1 MDAIHKQNAYI
12 ITNHLDSVLIAEN
25 NMDNTSNIAKRIISK
40 LSKFMREFKTKEDV
54 IGTLIKCTSKEQGE
68 LIIKF
73 YEDLGIVNDETLSG
87 NSIGVYY
94 GPALTGVID
103 MFYDI
108 PKGYKRIRP
117 RLMPRYIPKPKFPR
131 VMWVSDSKEIWTK
144 AVVIAKINKFE
155 RKYIASTLTDDLGQ
169 PKVDRMNSVY
179 SGYRYA
185 KEINK

>member
-1 MDAIHKQNAYI
+1 
-12 ITNHLDSVLIAEN
+12 
-25 NMDNTSNIAKRIISK
+25 MDNTSNIAKRIISK

-54 IGTLIKCTSKEQGE
+54 ERTVIKCTSIQQGK
-68 LIIKF
+68 LIVRF
-73 YEDLGIVNDETLSG
+73 YEELGTINKNGLSESTVG
-87 NSIGVYY
+87 DYY
-94 GPALTGVID
+94 GAIDGVLRIFD
-103 MFYDI
+103 RTVPSGFR
-108 PKGYKRIRP
+108 RIRP
-117 RLMPRYIPKPKFPR
+117 RLVPRYIPKPKFPR